1 MNRSVASAAVGV
13 AAFVVAAGAFAG
25 GYALRGTSTTVRTV
39 TVTRTATATV
49 TAKPQPAATRTVKV
63 TVTASPSGGFSTTPC
78 VEQGGTVVP
87 AVGSAAGG
95 SVINCTMQILPDV
108 PAANGDQLVITA
120 PDGTSDSYQLGSP
133 SGG

>member
-25 GYALRGTSTTVRTV
+25 GYALRGTSTTVRTI
-39 TVTRTATATV
+39 TVTRTV